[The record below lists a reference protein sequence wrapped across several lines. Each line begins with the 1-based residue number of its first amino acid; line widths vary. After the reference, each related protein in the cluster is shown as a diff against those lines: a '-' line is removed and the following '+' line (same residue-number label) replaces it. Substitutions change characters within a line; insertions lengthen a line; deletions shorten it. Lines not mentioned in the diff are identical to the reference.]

1 MANDNYN
8 ASTRQML
15 ANIVMGIRVDRPTSV
30 LPQTD
35 TTTYFT
41 ISVGKVLMTELIG
54 EITTEAVGG
63 AVELTIDHN
72 PTTGTTAAIAALLDI
87 NPWDIGDVLTISG
100 LLTGNVLPAVHA
112 GSVDAMPYG
121 GVILTP
127 GALTFTTGAS
137 VAGYV
142 KWSLFYIPLDDG
154 AYVTAA

>member
-8 ASTRQML
+8 ASTRQMI
-15 ANIVMGIRVDRPTSV
+15 ANIVMGIRVDRPISV
-30 LPQTD
+30 LPQNT

-41 ISVGKVLMTELIG
+41 VAGGKVLMTGLVG
-54 EITTEAVGG
+54 EITTAVVD

-87 NPWDIGDVLTISG
+87 NPWDIGDILTISG

-112 GSVDAMPYG
+112 GSADAMTYG

-137 VAGYV
+137 RLGNW

-154 AYVTAA
+154 AYVVIA